1 MFVGRNRLRLFN
13 RLRRPAYY
21 VIASATI
28 KLAYPV
34 SQWLHPNG
42 AFQLVRSSD
51 CIRQPGSFF
60 RFLPVSIYYHTIAYL
75 STTFYNFIIT
85 FCYLAETS
93 MQTSKMSANANVIQK
108 TKLFVAP
115 DASIAIIINS
125 TVLNALLNLSSLF
138 IIILLSAAG
147 ESASSV

>member
-34 SQWLHPNG
+34 SQRLHPNG

-60 RFLPVSIYYHTIAYL
+60 GFPPVTIYYHTLAYL
-75 STTFYNFIIT
+75 STTFYDFIIT
-85 FCYLAETS
+85 FLFFQFILLMYPPND
-93 MQTSKMSANANVIQK
+93 SAAPRAKICHANPSP
-108 TKLFVAP
+108 LYRFVA
-115 DASIAIIINS
+115 
-125 TVLNALLNLSSLF
+125 LNAPTSQLN
-138 IIILLSAAG
+138 
-147 ESASSV
+147 SV

>member
-34 SQWLHPNG
+34 SQRLHPNG

-60 RFLPVSIYYHTIAYL
+60 GFLPVSIYYHTLAYL
-75 STTFYNFIIT
+75 STTFYNFIVT
-85 FCYLAETS
+85 FYS
-93 MQTSKMSANANVIQK
+93 FGSSSPNV
-108 TKLFVAP
+108 
-115 DASIAIIINS
+115 SYS
-125 TVLNALLNLSSLF
+125 SSLQCF
-138 IIILLSAAG
+138 N
-147 ESASSV
+147 ASSTILRTRTPRFSIHFFLNSAFAFKYVSLQVSPLAYQS